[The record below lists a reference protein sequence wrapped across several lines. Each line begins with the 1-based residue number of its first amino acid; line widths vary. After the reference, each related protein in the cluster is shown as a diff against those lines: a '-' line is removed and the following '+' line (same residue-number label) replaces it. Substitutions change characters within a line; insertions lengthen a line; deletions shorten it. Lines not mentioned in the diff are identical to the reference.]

1 MTQRPR
7 VFWSELTGRAYA
19 VTRYHETPEGATVA
33 EVKHDV
39 TADVVHHLMAL
50 AWLRGWDDCDTA
62 RVGPVNG
69 DPRSLRRSSN
79 TPSLGKRPG
88 HRAGALCR

>member
-7 VFWSELTGRAYA
+7 VFWSELTGRAYV
-19 VTRYHETPEGATVA
+19 VTRYYETPEGATVA

-50 AWLRGWDDCDTA
+50 AWLRGWNDCDETP
-62 RVGPVNG
+62 VGESRSNPYR
-69 DPRSLRRSSN
+69 PR
-79 TPSLGKRPG
+79 
-88 HRAGALCR
+88 